1 MEKPRDPIMEEIESL
16 KKIKTL
22 FLTTTIV
29 GIIFVFILK
38 EIALMF
44 IMISIPL
51 AILAF
56 IIALFAIIIVN
67 SDPLEKVDESTIE
80 NINIDEYRGKNVRV
94 VNKSGAENLKVLGTL
109 FLSYIIIGGFA
120 YIMMLLNSLFTF
132 F

>member
-29 GIIFVFILK
+29 GIIFVLILK

-51 AILAF
+51 AFLAF

-67 SDPLEKVDESTIE
+67 SDPLEKADEILHFIYSETIFTSTI
-80 NINIDEYRGKNVRV
+80 IVQHP
-94 VNKSGAENLKVLGTL
+94 
-109 FLSYIIIGGFA
+109 
-120 YIMMLLNSLFTF
+120 
-132 F
+132 

>member
-29 GIIFVFILK
+29 GIIFVLILK

-51 AILAF
+51 AVLAF

-67 SDPLEKVDESTIE
+67 SDPLEKADESTIE

>member
-29 GIIFVFILK
+29 GIIFVLILK

-67 SDPLEKVDESTIE
+67 SDPLEKADESTIE